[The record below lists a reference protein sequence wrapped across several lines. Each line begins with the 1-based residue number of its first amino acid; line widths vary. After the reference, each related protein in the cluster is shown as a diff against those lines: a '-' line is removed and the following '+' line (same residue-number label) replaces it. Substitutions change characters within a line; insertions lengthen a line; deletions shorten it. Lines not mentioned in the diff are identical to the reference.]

1 MGTLCVSENES
12 QLDNPEWETKGDNA
26 EGKSK
31 KRKIGLS
38 FRVMTIGG
46 EKINVK
52 YVINL
57 PLSWQFQLIS
67 GRR

>member
-1 MGTLCVSENES
+1 MGN
-12 QLDNPEWETKGDNA
+12 KGDDA

-38 FRVMTIGG
+38 FQVMTIGG